1 MYYRIHILI
10 CDSMKWP
17 ISLILIFILT
27 FYNAQEK
34 LSETLNFKDVTYKIK
49 DTTQQKLDIYL
60 PQNTIKKSPVLVFV
74 HGGGWAEGDKA
85 LRDDY
90 YLSDFFLKFIK
101 EGYAVVSI
109 NYTLLSEKTHFP
121 APIED
126 TKEAIRWIRANA
138 EKYNFDAENIGVL
151 GASAGGQI
159 GMIATYSDDTLFS
172 ENSSLLNYSSKVNYF
187 IDYFGPADM
196 NKLFRT
202 EAPDFVI
209 FIFKLVFPKIYDIR
223 NKLVFG
229 FTGYDIKEQKEE
241 AINRLRIYSPI
252 TYVSNSSVPTLIIH
266 GTKDKI
272 VPHSQAEILKE
283 ALDKNQVKNEMI
295 SIKKGK
301 HGLNEESDHEL
312 IFEKTL
318 EFMKQNTH

>member
-1 MYYRIHILI
+1 
-10 CDSMKWP
+10 MKWP
-17 ISLILIFILT
+17 ISFILIFILT
-27 FYNAQEK
+27 ISAAQEK

-49 DTTQQKLDIYL
+49 DTAQQKLDIYL
-60 PQNTIKKSPVLVFV
+60 PQNTAKKSPVLVFV

-109 NYTLLSEKTHFP
+109 NYTLLNEKTHFP
-121 APIED
+121 TPIED
-126 TKEAIRWIRANA
+126 TKDAIRWIRANS
-138 EKYNFDAENIGVL
+138 EKYNFDTENIGIL

-159 GMIATYSDDTLFS
+159 GMIAAYSNDSLFS
-172 ENSSLLNYSSKVNYF
+172 EYSSLPNYSSKINYF

-202 EAPDFVI
+202 EAPGFMI
-209 FIFKLVFPKIYDIR
+209 FIFKLIFPKIYDIR

-229 FTGYDIKEQKEE
+229 FTGYNVKEQKDE
-241 AINRLRIYSPI
+241 AVDRLKVYSPI
-252 TYVSNSSVPTLIIH
+252 TYISNSSVPTLIIH

-272 VPHSQAEILKE
+272 VPYSQAEILKE

-295 SIKKGK
+295 SIKKGN
-301 HGLNEESDHEL
+301 HGLNKESDHEL
-312 IFEKTL
+312 MFEKTFNFIK
-318 EFMKQNTH
+318 ENTH